1 MGFNCESN
9 VEVTVRCARGGESPS
24 GESCVGGES
33 PSDQSY
39 VGGELRFDAK
49 VARDAA
55 RVARAAIRASSSSSS
70 SDAVDTIRSVECAV
84 SNARGV
90 EGVGFEWR
98 REWRA
103 RDVVRGDRDDDS
115 HDDGGDTAVTAVTAD
130 TDGGVEAASRFA
142 SVRVTAID
150 PRGGGPSAFCEFNAL
165 GTPRDD
171 PVFGRRD
178 ERADR

>member
-1 MGFNCESN
+1 MTTTPAVGGSGFRGVGFNCESN

-24 GESCVGGES
+24 GES
-33 PSDQSY
+33 PSDESC

-55 RVARAAIRASSSSSS
+55 RVARAAIRASSSTPRASSSS

-115 HDDGGDTAVTAVTAD
+115 YTTTGATQPSAVTPRRRGR
-130 TDGGVEAASRFA
+130 GGFQ
-142 SVRVTAID
+142 VRVR
-150 PRGGGPSAFCEFNAL
+150 PGH
-165 GTPRDD
+165 RDR
-171 PVFGRRD
+171 PARRRS
-178 ERADR
+178 ERVLRV